1 MRALTQSAF
10 SRPVP
15 GESGSLLIRLKREH
29 TAMFRFLLE
38 AYENLAYFTVLER
51 KTALLK
57 LVFSPHQ
64 RENALRALD
73 EIASSVPLSVR
84 EWPIYS
90 ISGN

>member
-1 MRALTQSAF
+1 LRVLTQYGASP
-10 SRPVP
+10 PVP
-15 GESGSLLIRLKREH
+15 RESGCLLISLKREH

-64 RENALRALD
+64 RENTLRALD
-73 EIASSVPLSVR
+73 EIASTVPLSVR
-84 EWPIYS
+84 EWPL
-90 ISGN
+90 

>member
-1 MRALTQSAF
+1 MRVLTQCDS
-10 SRPVP
+10 SPPVP
-15 GESGSLLIRLKREH
+15 RESGCLLIRLAREH

-64 RENALRALD
+64 RENVLRALD
-73 EIASSVPLSVR
+73 EIALSVPLSVR
-84 EWPIYS
+84 EWPL
-90 ISGN
+90 